1 MTNRFENQ
9 NPSLLFVHIHQIADD
24 KEKYRW
30 IGNFV
35 IEIGKENIL
44 LYDADYNIQAKTWP
58 SFSVTGESRIAY
70 LQKAADDIINYKL
83 KCVYSKK
90 CIPCIKVSSNSGTL
104 ACNSRKK
111 IRISTDDCAMC
122 NMTLKVVLGTN
133 CFVKMRLKRCVTQK
147 EMEDGKITKLV
158 LNSFPRIYV
167 LPKMLE
173 NYMKGI
179 GYAETLAGIEYK
191 ISEKESN
198 MKRIISILIPFILH
212 ATPPN
217 FMRYDSE
224 GVKILWKS
232 KKHRFALTQQYV
244 KIFKHK
250 VLNNYALKNC
260 NSSD

>member
-1 MTNRFENQ
+1 MINRFEDQ
-9 NPSLLFVHIHQIADD
+9 NPSLLIVHIHQKADD

-44 LYDADYNIQAKTWP
+44 LYDADYSIQARTWP
-58 SFSVTGESRIAY
+58 SFSVTGENRIAY
-70 LQKAADDIINYKL
+70 LQKAANDTINYKL
-83 KCVYSKK
+83 KCAYSKK

-122 NMTLKVVLGTN
+122 NMTLKVILGTN
-133 CFVKMRLKRCVTQK
+133 CFVKMRLKRCVIQK
-147 EMEDGKITKLV
+147 EIEDGKITKLM
-158 LNSFPRIYV
+158 LTTFPRLNV
-167 LPKMLE
+167 LPKILE

-191 ISEKESN
+191 ISEKESY
-198 MKRIISILIPFILH
+198 MKRIIQMLIPFILH
-212 ATPPN
+212 VTPPK
-217 FMRYDSE
+217 FLRYDSD

-232 KKHRFALTQQYV
+232 KQHRFALTQQYV
-244 KIFKHK
+244 KIFEQKI
-250 VLNNYALKNC
+250 LQNNNVLKN
-260 NSSD
+260 